1 MFSLSF
7 ARNTSLSVAA
17 NVALLRP
24 AVQRDTFTTYTTFT
38 PKVASNAVDGNLYSS
53 SCTLSHTSTEPW
65 LSVDL
70 RTPLDVGRVC
80 IINDDYYYGW
90 PCQIFYLLSLSRF
103 ICLSV

>member
-24 AVQRDTFTTYTTFT
+24 AVQRDTFTFT
-38 PKVASNAVDGNLYSS
+38 HKFASNAVDGNLYSS
-53 SCTLSHTSTEPW
+53 SCTLPHTSTEPW